1 MSKKLSPEELAA
13 RCHEIQTGL
22 GRTEVPEFEQ
32 IVLVG
37 MAVRLAL
44 HIRGLP
50 TIPFETVKLVSSH
63 YLQIPPVAIRSVL
76 ELLDEVEFVRLG
88 TSGKTIKNV
97 LPDVPYYES
106 LYSTLG
112 DYTNQL
118 TLTEAE
124 QLSIELVQRLS
135 VSPQKLDAIRNKI
148 GADRKLF
155 ARTLK
160 IGAEGASLVW
170 QL

>member
-1 MSKKLSPEELAA
+1 MFNCFGGFDYGKCRFRGTFEMSDDHYLSDVAV

-50 TIPFETVKLVSSH
+50 AISFELLKLVASY

-76 ELLDEVEFVRLG
+76 ELLDEIEFVRLG
-88 TSGKTIKNV
+88 TTGKTH
-97 LPDVPYYES
+97 
-106 LYSTLG
+106 
-112 DYTNQL
+112 
-118 TLTEAE
+118 
-124 QLSIELVQRLS
+124 
-135 VSPQKLDAIRNKI
+135 
-148 GADRKLF
+148 
-155 ARTLK
+155 
-160 IGAEGASLVW
+160 
-170 QL
+170 